1 MSSIQRYLTVR
12 LCLLAAILLP
22 CGVLAVYLLARQ
34 LLVSQLDSVLA
45 AKAEAL
51 ISMAEVDGNEIE
63 FDTDILQFA
72 GFGSALSGDFFEV
85 RDSAGEVIARSPS
98 LENEPAEL
106 ARERLPGEWRAD
118 VDLPDGN
125 PGRAAA
131 FLFRPEGNPSEQLK
145 ELQLVVA
152 IGSGQTRQVLRTLL
166 VVLMSTGAAGLVAAV
181 ILIRT
186 GLSKG
191 LSPLNQLASNVE
203 RLKVGEPGL
212 RLETER
218 LPNELQG
225 IGEKLNA
232 LLQRVETSIERER
245 RFSSHAAHEL
255 RTPLAELKM
264 MAELVGKWPEEATPE
279 QSKEMLA
286 VILELEGLIERLSL
300 IARAEAG
307 NYLLQI
313 EDVDLKGSID
323 RAVAREAAESEEKG
337 LRIQVNVEPG
347 RFRSDPVLWQTIL
360 RNLLGNA
367 FAYSP
372 ANSVIR
378 VQASPSLLLVSNP
391 ARDLQGDDLEFL
403 FERFWRKNTARD
415 GREHSGLGLAIV
427 QTAVELLGG
436 TCRATLENGILTL
449 TIQWDRK
456 RA

>member
-51 ISMAEVDGNEIE
+51 ISMAEVDGSEIE
-63 FDTDILQFA
+63 FDSDILQFA
-72 GFGSALSGDFFEV
+72 GFGSALSGGFFEV
-85 RDSAGEVIARSPS
+85 RDSAGTVIARSPS

-106 ARERLPGEWRAD
+106 AKERLPGEWRAD
-118 VDLPDGN
+118 VELPDGN
-125 PGRAAA
+125 AGRAGA
-131 FLFRPEGNPSEQLK
+131 FLFRPEGNSSEQLR
-145 ELQLVVA
+145 EMQLVVA
-152 IGSGQTRQVLRTLL
+152 IGSGQMRQVLRTLL
-166 VVLMSTGAAGLVAAV
+166 VVLVSTGAAGLVAAV
-181 ILIRT
+181 ILIRA

-264 MAELVGKWPEEATPE
+264 MAELIGEWPEEATPE

-286 VILELEGLIERLSL
+286 VIQELEELIEKLSL
-300 IARAEAG
+300 IARAETG
-307 NYLLQI
+307 SYSLQI
-313 EDVDLKGSID
+313 EDVDLQGSID
-323 RAVAREAAESEEKG
+323 RAVARETSDGEGRG
-337 LRIQVNVEPG
+337 LRVKVDIEPG
-347 RFRSDPVLWQTIL
+347 RFRSDLVLWQTIL
-360 RNLLGNA
+360 GNVLGNA
-367 FAYSP
+367 FAYAP
-372 ANSVIR
+372 ANSVIQ
-378 VQASPSLLLVSNP
+378 VQASPSFLSVSNP
-391 ARDLQGDDLEFL
+391 APDLQSEDLEYL

-436 TCRATLENGILTL
+436 TCSATLENGVLTM

-456 RA
+456 TA